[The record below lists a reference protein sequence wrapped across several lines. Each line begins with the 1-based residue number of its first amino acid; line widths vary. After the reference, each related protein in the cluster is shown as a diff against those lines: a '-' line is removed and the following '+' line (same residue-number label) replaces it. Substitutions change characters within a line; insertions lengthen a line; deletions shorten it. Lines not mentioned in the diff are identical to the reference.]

1 MAPEPTVRDETAN
14 ESEDSPAE
22 GIQEDHAA
30 QYECEHHQRGAALTV
45 AVSPCDHH
53 FGNTAQK
60 CNGEEHST
68 GLRQPEAVTEPS
80 PIASESRHT

>member
-53 FGNTAQK
+53 FRNADEK
-60 CNGEEHST
+60 RDGEEHPA
-68 GLRQPEAVTEPS
+68 GLGESKPVTEPT
-80 PIASESRHT
+80 PIASDPRHT